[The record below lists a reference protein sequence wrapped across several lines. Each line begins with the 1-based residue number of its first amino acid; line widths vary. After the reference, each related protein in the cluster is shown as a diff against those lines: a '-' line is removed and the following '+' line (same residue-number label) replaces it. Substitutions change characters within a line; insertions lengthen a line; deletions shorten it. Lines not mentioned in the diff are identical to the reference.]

1 MGPIDC
7 LTKFLLALRQIT
19 EDYNLQFETKHIPA
33 SFFFLPDLILL
44 FYLIFFY
51 FSSTCSWS
59 SNTLATWFEEQ
70 THWAR
75 TWCWRGKIEVRRRRG
90 WQRMRWLGGV
100 MESVDMSLSKL
111 WEMVDGEAWCAAVH
125 EVTKSQTRL
134 SNWAELI
141 VQDILYRRRRF

>member
-1 MGPIDC
+1 MW
-7 LTKFLLALRQIT
+7 QISPRPMLVKGKSSIYIKSF
-19 EDYNLQFETKHIPA
+19 DSCSP
-33 SFFFLPDLILL
+33 FFFLPDLILL

-134 SNWAELI
+134 SDWTDMYMYNWFTL
-141 VQDILYRRRRF
+141 LYSRN